1 MFGMN
6 RKPKGLFAQPRV
18 MGAGIL
24 PGDQPDYGMGDFPAV
39 PQEVPHNYAQNGN
52 AGKKRG
58 GLFGTGIQLRDV
70 VGIAGDAVAIN
81 RGMTPM
87 FAQSQQQERL
97 AKQKAL
103 LAEQEAQRE
112 RAEWIF
118 REQWK
123 RENPAP
129 RVNDTEADY
138 AFWQSKLTP
147 EEFAVWKKNRV
158 SPPVWRQG
166 EDGRF
171 YQMETAPAG
180 GDAPDTL
187 PADFFGQ
194 GGATPGG
201 SPTFREAFAG
211 Y

>member
-1 MFGMN
+1 MLGMSQKRPRSPFGLPGPISGFGGGTFDLDGTQVTPTLRMADEGAAAPSP
-6 RKPKGLFAQPRV
+6 KPKGGLFA
-18 MGAGIL
+18 
-24 PGDQPDYGMGDFPAV
+24 
-39 PQEVPHNYAQNGN
+39 
-52 AGKKRG
+52 RG
-58 GLFGTGIQLRDV
+58 G
-70 VGIAGDAVAIN
+70 VGRAIAGSIGD
-81 RGMTPM
+81 
-87 FAQSQQQERL
+87 
-97 AKQKAL
+97 AL
-103 LAEQEAQRE
+103 LQYNGMRPIYAPAMEAQHNGAMKE
-112 RAEWIF
+112 AKRAAEYEDF
-118 REQWK
+118 VRREQWK
-123 RENPAP
+123 RDNPAP

-147 EEFAVWKKNRV
+147 EEFATWKKNRV

-187 PADFFGQ
+187 PADFFSQ